1 MDNLAIRH
9 LSANADQAYAKVVSQ
24 VDTFYSVETESG
36 LYRVRRALSCV
47 VQPEVNDLVLVSLSS
62 LGGGYILAVLE
73 REQGAKATLSF
84 DADVDIKTDEGSLS
98 IASKQG
104 IDLASPEEINLVSS
118 SLGISSSKGEIN
130 IGRLSFLGN
139 FFEGSL
145 ETVKL
150 LARTFDSIT
159 DRFFR
164 RTKRSYRFVEDT
176 DQVKTGTLNYIAD
189 KSLML
194 RGTFSQ
200 MTAKEDVHIDGER
213 INIG

>member
-73 REQGAKATLSF
+73 REQGAKTTLSF

-118 SLGISSSKGEIN
+118 SLGISSSKAEIN
-130 IGRLSFLGN
+130 IGRLTFLGS

-176 DQVKTGTLNYIAD
+176 DQVKTGSLNYIAD

>member
-1 MDNLAIRH
+1 MDNLARKQVY
-9 LSANADQAYAKVVSQ
+9 SEATQEYGTVVGQEDS
-24 VDTFYSVETESG
+24 VYSVETDSG
-36 LYRVRRALSCV
+36 LYRVKRAVSCV
-47 VQPEVNDLVLVSLSS
+47 VQPEVDDLVLVSLSS

-73 REQGAKATLSF
+73 RAQGAKATLSF
-84 DADVDIKTDEGSLS
+84 DSDVDIRTSEGSLS

-104 IDLASPEEINLVSS
+104 IDLASTESINLIASR
-118 SLGISSSKGEIN
+118 LGIASSEGDIN
-130 IGRLSFLGN
+130 ISRLTFLGG

-159 DRFFR
+159 ERFFR
-164 RTKRSYRFVEDT
+164 RTKRSYRFIEDT
-176 DQVKTGTLNYIAD
+176 DQVKAGSLNYIAD

>member
-1 MDNLAIRH
+1 
-9 LSANADQAYAKVVSQ
+9 
-24 VDTFYSVETESG
+24 
-36 LYRVRRALSCV
+36 
-47 VQPEVNDLVLVSLSS
+47 
-62 LGGGYILAVLE
+62 
-73 REQGAKATLSF
+73 
-84 DADVDIKTDEGSLS
+84 VDIKTDEGSLS

-118 SLGISSSKGEIN
+118 SLGISSSKAEIN
-130 IGRLSFLGN
+130 IGRLTFLGS

-194 RGTFSQ
+194 RGTFTQ

>member
-24 VDTFYSVETESG
+24 ADTFYSVETESG
-36 LYRVRRALSCV
+36 LYRVRRAVSCV
-47 VQPEVNDLVLVSLSS
+47 VQPELNDLVLVSLSS

-73 REQGAKATLSF
+73 REQGAKTTLSF
-84 DADVDIKTDEGSLS
+84 DADVDIKTSAGSLS

-194 RGTFSQ
+194 RGTFTQ

>member
-1 MDNLAIRH
+1 MNNLARKH
-9 LSANADQAYAKVVSQ
+9 LYANAAQAYGEIVGQ
-24 VDTFYSVETESG
+24 EDTFYSVETESG
-36 LYRVRRALSCV
+36 LYRVRRAVSCV

-84 DADVDIKTDEGSLS
+84 DADVDIKTSEGSLC
-98 IASKQG
+98 IASKRG
-104 IDLASPEEINLVSS
+104 IDLASSEEINLVSS
-118 SLGISSSKGEIN
+118 RLGISSSHGEIN
-130 IGRLSFLGN
+130 IGKLTFLGS

-150 LARTFDSIT
+150 LSKAFESIT
-159 DRFFR
+159 ERFFR
-164 RTKRSYRFVEDT
+164 RAKRSYRFVEET
-176 DQVKTGTLNYIAD
+176 DQVKTGSLNYIAD

-200 MTAKEDVHIDGER
+200 MTAKEDVHIDAER

>member
-24 VDTFYSVETESG
+24 ADTFYSVETESG
-36 LYRVRRALSCV
+36 LYRVRRAVSCV
-47 VQPEVNDLVLVSLSS
+47 VQPELNDLVLVSLSS

-84 DADVDIKTDEGSLS
+84 DADVDIKTSAGSLS

-194 RGTFSQ
+194 RGTFTQ

>member
-24 VDTFYSVETESG
+24 ADTFYSVETESG
-36 LYRVRRALSCV
+36 LYRVRRAVSCV
-47 VQPEVNDLVLVSLSS
+47 VQPELNDLVLVSLSS

-73 REQGAKATLSF
+73 REQGAKTTLSF

-118 SLGISSSKGEIN
+118 SLGISSSKAEIN
-130 IGRLSFLGN
+130 IGRLTFLGS

>member
-1 MDNLAIRH
+1 MDNLARKQVY
-9 LSANADQAYAKVVSQ
+9 SEATQEYGTVVGQEDS
-24 VDTFYSVETESG
+24 VYSVETDSG
-36 LYRVRRALSCV
+36 LYRVKRAVSCV
-47 VQPEVNDLVLVSLSS
+47 VQPEVDDLVLVSLSS

-73 REQGAKATLSF
+73 RAQGAKATLSF
-84 DADVDIKTDEGSLS
+84 DSDVDIRTSEGSLS

-104 IDLASPEEINLVSS
+104 IDLASTEDINLIASR
-118 SLGISSSKGEIN
+118 LGIASSEGEIN
-130 IGRLSFLGN
+130 ISRLTFLGG

-159 DRFFR
+159 ERFFR
-164 RTKRSYRFVEDT
+164 RTKRSYRFIEDT
-176 DQVKTGTLNYIAD
+176 DQVKAGSLNYVAD

>member
-1 MDNLAIRH
+1 MDNLARRH
-9 LSANADQAYAKVVSQ
+9 LSANAEQAYARVVSQ
-24 VDTFYSVETESG
+24 ADTFYSVETESG
-36 LYRVRRALSCV
+36 LYRVRRAVSCV
-47 VQPEVNDLVLVSLSS
+47 VQPEVNDLVLVALSS

-84 DADVDIKTDEGSLS
+84 DADVDIKTDKGSLS

-118 SLGISSSKGEIN
+118 SLGISSSMGEIN
-130 IGRLSFLGN
+130 IGRLSFLGS

-150 LARTFDSIT
+150 LAKAFDSIT

-164 RTKRSYRFVEDT
+164 RTRRSYRFVEDT
-176 DQVKTGTLNYIAD
+176 DQVKTGSLNYVAD

>member
-1 MDNLAIRH
+1 MDNLARKQVY
-9 LSANADQAYAKVVSQ
+9 SEATQEYGTVVGQEDS
-24 VDTFYSVETESG
+24 VYSVETDSG
-36 LYRVRRALSCV
+36 LYRVKRAVSCV
-47 VQPEVNDLVLVSLSS
+47 VQPEVDDLVLVSLSS

-73 REQGAKATLSF
+73 RAQGAKATLSF
-84 DADVDIKTDEGSLS
+84 DSDVDIRTSEGSLS

-104 IDLASPEEINLVSS
+104 IDLASTESINLIASR
-118 SLGISSSKGEIN
+118 LGIASSEGDIN
-130 IGRLSFLGN
+130 ISRLTFLGG

-159 DRFFR
+159 ERFFR
-164 RTKRSYRFVEDT
+164 RTKRSYRFIEDT
-176 DQVKTGTLNYIAD
+176 DQVKAGSLNYVAD

>member
-9 LSANADQAYAKVVSQ
+9 LSANADQVYAKVVSQ

-36 LYRVRRALSCV
+36 LYRVRRAVGCV

-130 IGRLSFLGN
+130 IGRLTFLGG

-176 DQVKTGTLNYIAD
+176 DQVKAGSLNYIAD

>member
-118 SLGISSSKGEIN
+118 SLGISSSKADIN
-130 IGRLSFLGN
+130 LGRLTFLGS

-164 RTKRSYRFVEDT
+164 RTNRSYRFDEDT
-176 DQVKTGTLNYIAD
+176 DQVKTGSLNYIAD

-200 MTAKEDVHIDGER
+200 MTAKEDVHIDGES

>member
-1 MDNLAIRH
+1 MDNLARRH
-9 LSANADQAYAKVVSQ
+9 LSANAEQAYAKVVSQ
-24 VDTFYSVETESG
+24 ADRFYSVETEAG
-36 LYRVRRALSCV
+36 LYRVRRAVSCV
-47 VQPEVNDLVLVSLSS
+47 VQPEVDDLVLVSVSS

-73 REQGAKATLSF
+73 REQRAKATLSF
-84 DADVDIKTDEGSLS
+84 DADVDIKIDDGSLS

-118 SLGISSSKGEIN
+118 HLGISSSKGEIN
-130 IGRLSFLGN
+130 IGRLTFLGS

-150 LARTFDSIT
+150 LARAFESIT

-176 DQVKTGTLNYIAD
+176 DQVKTGSLNYIAD

-194 RGTFSQ
+194 RGTFAQ
-200 MTAKEDVHIDGER
+200 MTAREDVHIDGER

>member
-1 MDNLAIRH
+1 MDNLARRH
-9 LSANADQAYAKVVSQ
+9 LSANAEQAYAKVVSQ
-24 VDTFYSVETESG
+24 ADTFYSVEIESG
-36 LYRVRRALSCV
+36 LYRVRRAVSCV

-104 IDLASPEEINLVSS
+104 IDLASPQEINLVSS

-150 LARTFDSIT
+150 LARAFDSIT

-176 DQVKTGTLNYIAD
+176 DQVKTGSINYIAD

-194 RGTFSQ
+194 RGTFAQ
-200 MTAKEDVHIDGER
+200 MTPKRMCTSMLKESI
-213 INIG
+213 

>member
-73 REQGAKATLSF
+73 REQGAKTTLSF
-84 DADVDIKTDEGSLS
+84 DADVDIKTSAGSLS

-194 RGTFSQ
+194 RGTFTQ